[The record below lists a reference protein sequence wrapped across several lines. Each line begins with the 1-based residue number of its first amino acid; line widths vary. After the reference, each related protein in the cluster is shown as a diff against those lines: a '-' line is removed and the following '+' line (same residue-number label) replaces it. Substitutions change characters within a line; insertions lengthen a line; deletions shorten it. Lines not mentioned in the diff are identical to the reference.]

1 MESKKFD
8 AVRLSQ
14 LVYAASNVNVPNEII
29 YTIKAKLFSFLWN
42 NKKDKM
48 KRENIYQDYD
58 RGGIRMTDVDIMIKA
73 LRLAWIPR
81 LLNPISRNWKS
92 IPDYFFK
99 KLGGFNFL
107 LRCNYDAK
115 YLNPKLPAFY
125 KDILSFFSQFKSQY
139 NYEQGQEIILFNNK
153 AILIDRKPFFFWE
166 WFSKG
171 IICINDLLNENGKF
185 LSFQEFQ
192 SKYDFRTNF
201 LNFYQVI
208 NAIPKALVIKA
219 RTQDKPPK
227 ENFLGNRNTKF
238 KLAENIDID
247 LQKIKA
253 KDFYWLLN
261 EKTNDSFPTGPKKWS
276 KIMNLNFTKW
286 RHIFKVA
293 KQICR
298 ENKLKEFHY
307 KFALLPTSS
316 IANKTLLRKLNY
328 TLLFMRYYIYSS
340 KLHNRSITL
349 SDFVTKLKA
358 KYNVENID
366 SNLSNS

>member
-1 MESKKFD
+1 MQRLMLMSRMKLYTPSK
-8 AVRLSQ
+8 LSYSVSFGTTKKTK
-14 LVYAASNVNVPNEII
+14 LRERAF
-29 YTIKAKLFSFLWN
+29 IKTMIEAEF
-42 NKKDKM
+42 
-48 KRENIYQDYD
+48 
-58 RGGIRMTDVDIMIKA
+58 RMTDVDIMIKA

-81 LLNPISRNWKS
+81 LLNPVSLNWKS

-99 KLGGFNFL
+99 KLGGLNL
-107 LRCNYDAK
+107 MLRCNYDVK
-115 YLNPKLPAFY
+115 YLDPKLPAFY
-125 KDILSFFSQFKSQY
+125 KDILSFFSKFKSQY

-153 AILIDRKPFFFWE
+153 AILIDGKPFFFRE

-261 EKTNDSFPTGPKKWS
+261 EKTNDSFPCPK
-276 KIMNLNFTKW
+276 
-286 RHIFKVA
+286 
-293 KQICR
+293 C
-298 ENKLKEFHY
+298 
-307 KFALLPTSS
+307 LL
-316 IANKTLLRKLNY
+316 
-328 TLLFMRYYIYSS
+328 
-340 KLHNRSITL
+340 
-349 SDFVTKLKA
+349 V
-358 KYNVENID
+358 
-366 SNLSNS
+366 SNSNNKY